1 MAAGTQTKPTGNP
14 RNFIEGTVAATDDT
28 ITLTSLMTHG
38 SVGIQLS
45 GTWTGTVTF
54 EATIQGSTWVA
65 LNLLPSNS
73 GTAASTATANGAWG
87 DVMHGWSAVRARFS
101 TASSG
106 TATVTIRA
114 LQGQF

>member
-1 MAAGTQTKPTGNP
+1 MAFTQTKPTGNA
-14 RNFIEGTVAATDDT
+14 RNFISGTATTTDDACM
-28 ITLTSLMTHG
+28 LGGLMTHG
-38 SVGIQLS
+38 SISIQLS

-54 EATIQGSTWVA
+54 EATTNLTDWVA

-73 GTAASTATANGAWG
+73 TTPASTATGNGAWG
-87 DVMHGWSAVRARFS
+87 DVLHGWSAVRARFS

-106 TATVTIRA
+106 IVTITIKF